1 MCFGVGGVDELPR
14 HKAVGDFLRQLV
26 RLGDGALHA
35 LGAVGQHQ
43 FGTVG
48 FHELAALDAH
58 RFGHDD
64 DDAVAARGGDACQTD
79 AGVAGGRLN
88 NDRAGLE
95 LARCLGVVDHGLGD
109 AVLDGT
115 GGVEVFQL
123 GKDFCLQV
131 FGLFDMGQFQQ
142 RGVADQLVCGCINVA
157 HDAFLQNIVYKECL
171 YCITG
176 RRRSGDI
183 ARRELSKRS
192 FAFHT
197 FLVG

>member
-1 MCFGVGGVDELPR
+1 MCLRVGGVDKLAR
-14 HKAVGDFLRQLV
+14 HKAVRDLLSQLV

-64 DDAVAARGGDACQTD
+64 DDAVAARGGDACQAD
-79 AGVAGGRLN
+79 AGIAGGRLN
-88 NDRAGLE
+88 DDRAGLE
-95 LARCLGVVDHGLGD
+95 LARRLGIVDHSLGD
-109 AVLDGT
+109 AILDGT

-123 GKDFCLQV
+123 GKDLCLQV
-131 FGLFDMGQFQQ
+131 FGLFDMGKLQQ

-157 HDAFLQNIVYKECL
+157 HDAFLQKMFML
-171 YCITG
+171 YYG
-176 RRRSGDI
+176 RAAQRRH
-183 ARRELSKRS
+183 RP
-192 FAFHT
+192 
-197 FLVG
+197 